1 MSSVWIEILIF
12 DMTEI
17 LGNIYERDI
26 AILFGNVL
34 FALFEIVE
42 TCFLAKTFSKSYFYA
57 LFLSEKQQKCF

>member
-1 MSSVWIEILIF
+1 
-12 DMTEI
+12 MTEI

-57 LFLSEKQQKCF
+57 LFLSENQQKCF